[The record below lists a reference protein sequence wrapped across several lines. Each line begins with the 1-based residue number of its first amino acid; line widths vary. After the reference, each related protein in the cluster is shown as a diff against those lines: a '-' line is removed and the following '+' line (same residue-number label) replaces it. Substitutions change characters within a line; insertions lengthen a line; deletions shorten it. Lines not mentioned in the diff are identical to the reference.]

1 MRSRRPAV
9 TVRADNS
16 PRGLA
21 AIGRLWEDVQ
31 SGKLPLLFD
40 SQGVFQPGLSPVS
53 RYGNYEND
61 QTGAYD
67 LTILTVTAD
76 FFAQM
81 EEKAAKGLYRK
92 FEAAGEDLN
101 ACAQA
106 AWEQVWGDPS
116 LKRAFAQDYESTVPA
131 EYAKDGKCHCY
142 LYISVKE

>member
-1 MRSRRPAV
+1 MSYRLSAV

-16 PRGLA
+16 PQGLA
-21 AIGRLWEDVQ
+21 AIGRLWKDVQ

-40 SQGVFQPGLSPVS
+40 SEGTFQPGLSPVS
-53 RYGNYEND
+53 RYSHYESN

-76 FFAQM
+76 FFARM
-81 EEKAAKGLYRK
+81 EEKAARGLYRK
-92 FEAAGEDLN
+92 FEAAGEDLS

-106 AWEQVWGDPS
+106 AWEQVWGAPS
-116 LKRAFAQDYESTVPA
+116 LLRAFTEDYESTVPA